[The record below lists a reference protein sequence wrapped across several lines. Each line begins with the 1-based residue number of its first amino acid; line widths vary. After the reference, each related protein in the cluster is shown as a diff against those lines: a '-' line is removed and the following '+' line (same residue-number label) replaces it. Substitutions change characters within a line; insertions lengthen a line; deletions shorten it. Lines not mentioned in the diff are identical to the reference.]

1 MRLPIPKYRAKSVFS
16 LTPDFLCGVGI
27 RLLLLDLDN
36 TLIAYGGG
44 APDERLAEWVA
55 ELNGAGV
62 EPFILSNNRR
72 GHALKFARQ
81 LGVRCV
87 QHAGKPSPK
96 AVFEILRENGLDAGD
111 CAIAGDQMYTDIF
124 CAVRAGVMPI
134 LVDPI
139 DISNFF
145 RKIRYMLEFPFRCLC
160 KNYVEN
166 CR

>member
-1 MRLPIPKYRAKSVFS
+1 MRLPIPEYRVESIFS
-16 LTPDFLCGVGI
+16 LTPDFLRDEGI

-44 APDERLAEWVA
+44 APDARLKNWTE
-55 ELNGAGV
+55 ELLGAGI

-72 GHALKFARQ
+72 GHALEFAQ
-81 LGVRCV
+81 KLGVRCV

-96 AVFEILRENGLDAGD
+96 AVLQILRENSLTGRD
-111 CAIAGDQMYTDIF
+111 CALAGDQTYTDML

-139 DISNFF
+139 DISNIF
-145 RKIRYMLEFPFRCLC
+145 RKIRYLLELPFRRQC
-160 KNYVEN
+160 KKYVEN
-166 CR
+166 P